1 LKGGLEIEIMVRNP
15 IPLLDEKEPPRDD
28 VERFLAMLRYDSM
41 EKLRDLLNYWLKRNS
56 IFTNLMRVLILVMQY
71 FFVI

>member
-1 LKGGLEIEIMVRNP
+1 LKGDLEIEIMVRNP

-41 EKLRDLLNYWLKRNS
+41 EKLRDLLNY
-56 IFTNLMRVLILVMQY
+56 
-71 FFVI
+71 